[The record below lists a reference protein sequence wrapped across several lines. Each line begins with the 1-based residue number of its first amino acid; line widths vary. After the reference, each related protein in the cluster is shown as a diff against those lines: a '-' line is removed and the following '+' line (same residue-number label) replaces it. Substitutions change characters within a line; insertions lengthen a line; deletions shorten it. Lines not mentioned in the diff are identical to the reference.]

1 LRQTAAVFL
10 GDYTR
15 QMRKLSLLLFFS
27 ILFFICSAQTEVSPK
42 SYRANRILVAPR
54 IDGDIT
60 DDAWKSLTVATNY
73 TMSDPTEGN
82 QPTYNTEVKIAYDN
96 TAIYIAA
103 KMFDPHSDS
112 IFRELG
118 NRDEGGSLR
127 ADNVRIGFDTYN
139 TQQDA
144 YIFNVTASGVQSEEK
159 FSDPTYD
166 AVWQSAVS
174 VNPDGWSAEIKIPF
188 SAIRF
193 PTLPT
198 QTWGLQLTRYVARTR
213 EFDQWALTPKKES
226 NSLRFWGKLEGLE
239 NIEAPLRLSL
249 TPYISFIYD
258 QSPVF
263 DETGSAIHTESGKIS
278 YDKGTSFSG
287 GADLKYGIDERFTL
301 DMTLLPDFTQVQSDN
316 KVKNLTAFETVY
328 DENRSFFKEGT
339 ELFTKGNLFYSRRI
353 GRTPSLY
360 YSLPYNL
367 NEGDVIVSNPDKA
380 RLLNATKFSG
390 RTNKKLGI
398 GIFNAVTGNTYA
410 TVRDSSGNEREILT
424 EPLTN
429 YNIFVLDQQLKNNA
443 DIYVINTNTMR
454 EGSADDAN
462 VSGTGFSFQ
471 DKKNKHEFSGRYSN
485 SFRRT
490 FILNDDGERLAQES
504 SGNLYGLYINRISGE
519 FQWNIFNEYA
529 DRNYNKNDLGQLFYY
544 DFLTYGG
551 NINYNK
557 YNKFWKIFKE
567 SYNNIGF
574 NYNTK
579 PSDGKFIS
587 SEIWMNLFTVFTNYF
602 GLGISGGKSLA
613 EYRNEYEPR
622 QEGRYFISPHYYWAS
637 LNMSTNYN
645 KRAYVDFGGRTNSTP
660 KLNNYAYGFYVM
672 PTFRF
677 NDRFSLK
684 LSQFWD
690 VYLNDVGYAAN
701 TGDIIFGSRDI
712 KTITNTATLKYLFK
726 NDMSLNVIARHYW
739 SKGEYNKYYLLLDNG
754 RLSDNTDYS
763 ALNNFN
769 SNYFNID
776 VVYSWQ
782 FSPGSS
788 FILTIKNALEHD
800 EGGLETFQL
809 PSDYMHNARSA
820 FNYPRTTTVA
830 LKVLYYLDYNYLR
843 KKGA

>member
-1 LRQTAAVFL
+1 
-10 GDYTR
+10 
-15 QMRKLSLLLFFS
+15 MKKISLLVLLCSFFS
-27 ILFFICSAQTEVSPK
+27 ICSAQTLPAK
-42 SYRANRILVAPR
+42 SYHANRTSVPPR
-54 IDGDIT
+54 IDGDLSDEI
-60 DDAWKSLTVATNY
+60 WKSLAVATDY

-82 QPTYNTEVKIAYDN
+82 PPAYRTEVKIAYDN

-127 ADNVRIGFDTYN
+127 ADNIRVGFDTYN
-139 TQQDA
+139 TQQDG
-144 YIFNVTASGVQSEEK
+144 YVFNITASGVQSDER

-193 PTLPT
+193 PSSSP

-258 QSPVF
+258 KSPELDDAGQIVYKENGKASYQS
-263 DETGSAIHTESGKIS
+263 
-278 YDKGTSFSG
+278 GTSFSG
-287 GADLKYGIDERFTL
+287 GADLKYGLDARFTL
-301 DMTLLPDFTQVQSDN
+301 DMTLLPDFTQVKSDN
-316 KVKNLTAFETVY
+316 KVKNLSAFETVY
-328 DENRSFFKEGT
+328 DENRPFFKEGT
-339 ELFTKGNLFYSRRI
+339 ELFNKGNLFYSRRI

-360 YSLPYNL
+360 YDVPGLL
-367 NEGDVIVSNPDKA
+367 NPGEVIVSNPDKA
-380 RLLNATKFSG
+380 NLINATKFSG

-398 GIFNAVTGNTYA
+398 GLLNAITGNTYA
-410 TVRDSSGNEREILT
+410 TVRDSAGNERKILT

-443 DIYVINTNTMR
+443 DVYVINTNTVR

-462 VSGTGFSFQ
+462 VTGTGFSVN
-471 DKKNKHEFSGRYSN
+471 DKKNKYQVSGRYSR
-485 SFRRT
+485 SFRHQHFSDET
-490 FILNDDGERLAQES
+490 GTHSQEVD
-504 SGNLYGLYINRISGE
+504 GNLYGVYINKISGE
-519 FQWNIFNEYA
+519 FQPNIYQEFG
-529 DRNYNKNDLGQLFYY
+529 DKNYDKNDLGQLFYH
-544 DFLTYGG
+544 DFMTTGVNL
-551 NINYNK
+551 NYNK

-567 SYNNIGF
+567 SYNNIGWD
-574 NYNTK
+574 YNVK
-579 PSDGKFIS
+579 PSTGQFVNEEVYI
-587 SEIWMNLFTVFTNYF
+587 NLFAVLTNYF
-602 GLGISGGKSLA
+602 GIGINAGKTLA

-622 QEGRYFISPHYYWAS
+622 YDGRFFLTPQSYWGA
-637 LNMSTNYN
+637 LNLSTNYN
-645 KRAYVDFGGRTNSTP
+645 KSAYMDFGGRINNTP
-660 KLNNYAYGFYVM
+660 GLNNHAYGYYLA

-677 NDRFSLK
+677 SDRFSLK
-684 LSQFWD
+684 ISYFWD
-690 VYLNDVGYAAN
+690 KYMNDVGFADFDEN
-701 TGDIIFGSRDI
+701 SNDIFGSRDI
-712 KTITNTATLKYLFK
+712 TTITNSATLKYLFK
-726 NDMSLNVIARHYW
+726 NDMSLNIVARHYW
-739 SKGEYNKYYLLLDNG
+739 SKGEYNNYFTLLDNG
-754 RLSDNTDYS
+754 HLSDNDAYFG
-763 ALNNFN
+763 LNNFN
-769 SNYFNID
+769 SNYFNVD
-776 VVYSWQ
+776 MVYSWQ

-788 FILTIKNALEHD
+788 FILTVKNALEHD
-800 EGGLETFQL
+800 ENGLSASAL
-809 PSDYMHNARSA
+809 PSDYIHNAKDA